1 MVIKYRIANSNR
13 SKCTIPLPLL
23 MGFLIGVISVYF
35 YYLLLNCEDGRKF
48 IRVFKNNQNKRLKSF
63 SRLQEYHRV
72 DLSKPIIHHNFS
84 LLCLIFI
91 DDIDSFLIQ
100 HNVWLDKCG
109 NNHMYVSKFKHKYM
123 DKIVTNTYSPQPW
136 KYLCQTLIYLHTNY
150 NSDNIKYDW
159 IFLAKDNV
167 WLIYENLIHLI
178 SLLNVDKREHNY
190 YAGQYVDGALS
201 INAGVLLSTNTFI
214 SLVHL
219 LTNMD
224 ACNMDVFNNESQMF
238 GEYCKH
244 IIMYC
249 FKYEFN

>member
-1 MVIKYRIANSNR
+1 MVLKYRIANSNR

-23 MGFLIGVISVYF
+23 MGFLIGVVSVYL

-63 SRLQEYHRV
+63 THHQEYHRV
-72 DLSKPIIHHNFS
+72 DLTKPTIPHNSS

-91 DDIDSFLIQ
+91 DDIDVLHIQ
-100 HNVWLDKCG
+100 HNVWLNKCG
-109 NNHMYVSKFKHKYM
+109 NNHIMYVSKYEHKYIGQ
-123 DKIVTNTYSPQPW
+123 IVTNTYSPRPW
-136 KYLCQTLIYLHTNY
+136 KYFCQTLIYLHTNY
-150 NSDNIKYDW
+150 YSNNIKHDW

-178 SLLNVDKREHNY
+178 SLLNVDKNEHNY
-190 YAGQYVDGALS
+190 YAGQYVDGVLS
-201 INAGVLLSTNTFI
+201 MNAGVLLSTNTLI

-224 ACNMDVFNNESQMF
+224 ACNMEVLNNESQML
-238 GEYCKH
+238 GEYR
-244 IIMYC
+244 
-249 FKYEFN
+249 